1 MINCSSSI
9 GSGRRKTPVNLNRI
23 DPLLDRLLAEH
34 EEEIAEKDNA
44 LRLSTM
50 TACRDLLRFVAALRF
65 D

>member
-1 MINCSSSI
+1 MAHDSQFKWF
-9 GSGRRKTPVNLNRI
+9 GTSGFTPVNLNRI

-50 TACRDLLRFVAALRF
+50 T
-65 D
+65 